1 MKKIL
6 IIVSIIVCLVAGI
19 VASGYIIV
27 KRATSDEAI
36 KSRLLSALK
45 DFGET
50 KIERAHMDFLEGI
63 IIDNLSF
70 AGASEELLG
79 KSLKIPRIVIKH
91 SPQSLLKGK
100 LNINNAVVIAPELTV
115 EKPTDIWS
123 LLDAFKANFDKI
135 EMPAYMDIL
144 NQGVEIRDLKIH
156 IKEDPQTKSPE
167 IKLSGVDITFL
178 PYAGSF
184 KEIIIKGN
192 VDDEFLGNYSFTM
205 HLHPN
210 VPSLEIEANAKNIM
224 LNEEFLTR
232 FPYVGKMLWDDY
244 KPTGKI
250 NVSCRAS
257 FNNQNKQKKTDY
269 VININLNGL
278 EAMYENWPFLIYN
291 LNGDAELNT
300 EKLYLKGIVGYVKS
314 GNCTSQAEFK
324 GEFDL
329 YGTKKTFV
337 MTIPNLLVNQGFLR
351 NIPDFGE
358 QIWSKI
364 RPTGLVDLTYQ
375 YNEGEKQESSY
386 FLAVNCK
393 DLEINPLDFPLPISH
408 VNGQVKLGNNV
419 ILFTDTGGFIQCGGQ
434 SIFTELNG
442 VYDLK
447 NDRKL
452 FNLHVP
458 NLSITESLLKDLPV
472 KGIGEKLWTNLKPTG
487 KVDLVANFQGF
498 KEEKDN
504 NYSIEINLKD
514 GEMSD
519 RKYNIF
525 LSGIEGRLEI
535 NKSRFLSKHID
546 AKCCGGHVEGTLSV
560 NTDTDPYQYEGELNF
575 SRIILEELAQ
585 KVAKTEKQWSG
596 LLYGR
601 IKYRGIGTDP
611 KNFSAE
617 GQFNVNEGFL
627 SDVPIIFTVFNF
639 LNLSLPKKESFHS
652 AQAKF
657 IIKDGVIH
665 IDDGRVYSDSIEL
678 NGRGDISLN
687 GDLHINIVAG
697 FSRNFFSQIPIVG
710 KLYDLVVGGVRKQ
723 LTMVEI
729 RGTFLNP
736 ETHPVPFKPFTKS
749 IKNMFDLLPKD
760 ERGITTTNTLE
771 KEEPGEK

>member
-1 MKKIL
+1 MKKTL
-6 IIVSIIVCLVAGI
+6 IIVSVIVCLIAGI

-45 DFGET
+45 DLGET

-70 AGASEELLG
+70 AGTSEDLLG

-91 SPQSLLKGK
+91 SPQNLLKGK
-100 LNINNAVVIAPELTV
+100 LNIYNAVVIAPELTV

-135 EMPAYMDIL
+135 DMPAYMDIL

-156 IKEDPQTKSPE
+156 IKENTQTNSPE
-167 IKLSGVDITFL
+167 IKLSGVNITFL

-184 KEIIIKGN
+184 KDIIIKGN
-192 VDDEFLGNYSFTM
+192 IDDEFLGNYSFTM
-205 HLHPN
+205 NLHPN
-210 VPSLEIEANAKNIM
+210 IPSLEIEANAKNIM
-224 LNEEFLTR
+224 LNEEFLSR

-244 KPTGKI
+244 KPAGTI

-257 FNNQNKQKKTDY
+257 FNNQNKQKKKDY
-269 VININLNGL
+269 VINVNLNGL
-278 EAMYENWPFLIYN
+278 EAMYKNWPFLIYH
-291 LNGDAELNT
+291 LNGDVEINN
-300 EKLYLKGIVGYVKS
+300 EKLYLKGIVGYIKS
-314 GNCTSQAEFK
+314 GNCTSQAEFR

-329 YGTKKTFV
+329 YGAKKTFV
-337 MTIPNLLVNQGFLR
+337 MTIPNLLLNQEFLT

-358 QIWSKI
+358 QVWSKI

-375 YNEGEKQESSY
+375 YNVGEKEESSC

-393 DLEINPLDFPLPISH
+393 DLEINPLNFPLSISH
-408 VNGQVKLGNNV
+408 VNGQVKLCNNI

-442 VYDLK
+442 VYDIK
-447 NDRKL
+447 NDRKI
-452 FNLHVP
+452 FNLHIP
-458 NLSITESLLKDLPV
+458 NLSITESLLKNLPT
-472 KGIGEKLWTNLKPTG
+472 KGIGEKLWTNLKPSG
-487 KVDLVANFQGF
+487 KVDLIANFQGF

-504 NYSIEINLKD
+504 RYSIEINLKD
-514 GEMSD
+514 CEMSD
-519 RKYNIF
+519 SKYNIF
-525 LSGIEGRLEI
+525 LSGIGGRLEI
-535 NKSRFLSKHID
+535 DKSRFASKHID
-546 AKCCGGHVEGTLSV
+546 AKCCGGHVEGTISV
-560 NTDTDPYQYEGELNF
+560 NTETDPYQYEGELNF

-585 KVAKTEKQWSG
+585 KVTKTERQWSG

-601 IKYRGIGTDP
+601 IKYRGSGTDP
-611 KNFSAE
+611 KNFYAE
-617 GQFNVNEGFL
+617 GQFNVNEGYL
-627 SDVPIIFTVFNF
+627 SDVPIILSVFNL
-639 LNLSLPKKESFHS
+639 LNLTLPKKESFHS

-657 IIKDGVIH
+657 IVKDGIIH
-665 IDDGRVYSDSIEL
+665 IDDGRIYSESIEL

-687 GDLHINIVAG
+687 GDLHINVVTG
-697 FSRNFFSQIPIVG
+697 FSRDFFSQIPIVG
-710 KLYDLVVGGVRKQ
+710 RLFDLVVGGVRKQ

-729 RGTFLNP
+729 RGTFLKP
-736 ETHPVPFKPFTKS
+736 ESHSVPFKPFTKS
-749 IKNMFDLLPKD
+749 IKNMFELLPKD
-760 ERGITTTNTLE
+760 EHGTTTTTIE
-771 KEEPGEK
+771 RKK